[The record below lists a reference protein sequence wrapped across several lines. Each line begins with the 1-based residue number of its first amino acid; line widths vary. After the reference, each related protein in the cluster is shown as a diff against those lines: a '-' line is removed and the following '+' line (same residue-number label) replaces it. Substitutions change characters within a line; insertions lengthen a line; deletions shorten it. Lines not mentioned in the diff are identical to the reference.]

1 MNSDAKSIYLR
12 LLDKSFLT
20 VVVTGE
26 LQSNE
31 EPVAQ
36 DVEDVVGRF
45 LLDISQR
52 SGSASEDFDWVA
64 LLTALKERGLSI
76 SKEREAS
83 LSYALGRR
91 ATSEVNT
98 LLSCLASGTLKKVQ
112 LERRPQFLS
121 YNKIS
126 VEQLEEA
133 LGKCTE
139 SGRDPK
145 PILINLLIVYCN
157 ADELEKAN
165 NVLKMLEETH
175 QFPVGV
181 GLRVHLINLYHKT
194 NQPQL
199 AFDMLEKI
207 KEIEP
212 DALLTSKA
220 ILKIANLYVDADR
233 IEDAAVFLETE
244 AKKRHASGEK
254 NPAPEGKD
262 HGIDLLCNRI
272 LTPSSESGDVEMV
285 SRLERAILDGQFAA
299 PSRRLINPIVRAYLV
314 KGDLDAAW
322 ASVVECKRN
331 YNIIPF
337 RKGIAKELIKREDT
351 NKLQQLVDMA
361 TDLYGEHNSLFDLAC
376 FFVDEERVKEAK
388 RVLET
393 PGLRV
398 RSESVSEVCK
408 YYLREKQTKRI
419 EDLLA
424 ASAGTSIDRRF
435 VYEYLLE
442 AYINDGNCDKAL
454 GLWTQMQEEDLPASD
469 KFLRDL
475 GSFLQQND
483 KPVPFAIPEEEK
495 MSQRARLQP
504 QQEMKKAPE
513 LQQPRHPKLLEYEKL
528 LEDGKLDEALSLH
541 TELLSAEDEDL
552 VLKPRHSFTLAKKLL
567 DVGRLDDTIKI
578 FQESPAM
585 RKRNSGLLRTI
596 AKRLAELNDYDR
608 FEDFFTNYRSQDD
621 GYLAVQLCKTAGR
634 SNQAERCFNTIE
646 KILNE
651 VSYDTKPSSHL
662 FPSSG
667 LLWLVKKDPSLMTRL
682 ETLSDKMKSKG
693 VVKGIETLWGYHFIE
708 GNTEEAKKLSEEV
721 KDGNA
726 FDLCVP
732 VLHYCRE
739 TQDVLVAQNLLS
751 YIKGNLANSDT
762 AVAAT
767 YNCIIDILCQKNKP
781 REALKTLEETQ
792 KSINLKSIN
801 AATLKTLSE
810 QLAAENIKFPFE
822 IPAAATTLR
831 PGVSHRK

>member
-1 MNSDAKSIYLR
+1 MEKVE
-12 LLDKSFLT
+12 K
-20 VVVTGE
+20 GE

-76 SKEREAS
+76 SKKREAS

-121 YNKIS
+121 YNKMS

-133 LGKCTE
+133 VENCTE

-145 PILINLLIVYCN
+145 PMLTNLLIAYCN

-207 KEIEP
+207 WEIEP
-212 DALLTSKA
+212 DALLKSKA

-244 AKKRHASGEK
+244 AKKRHASGEI

-299 PSRRLINPIVRAYLV
+299 PSRRLFNPIVRAYLV

-322 ASVVECKRN
+322 ASVVECKSN

-337 RKGIAKELIKREDT
+337 RKSLARELIKREDT

-398 RSESVSEVCK
+398 RSESVSEICK

-442 AYINDGNCDKAL
+442 AYSK
-454 GLWTQMQEEDLPASD
+454 S
-469 KFLRDL
+469 R
-475 GSFLQQND
+475 
-483 KPVPFAIPEEEK
+483 
-495 MSQRARLQP
+495 
-504 QQEMKKAPE
+504 
-513 LQQPRHPKLLEYEKL
+513 PRHPKLLEYEKL

-552 VLKPRHSFTLAKKLL
+552 VVKPRHSFTLAKKLL

-651 VSYDTKPSSHL
+651 VSSDTKRFSHL

-751 YIKGNLANSDT
+751 YIKENLANSDT

-781 REALKTLEETQ
+781 REALKTLEESQ

-822 IPAAATTLR
+822 IPAATT
-831 PGVSHRK
+831 